1 MSKVNLLPESHFRKV
16 ARRSAFRRSAVQG
29 LLLLAVGIGCFA
41 ASTLEARQVHR
52 SVVLEQQR
60 LDLEREQARNLT
72 RLSAQHGDFR
82 ASEDLL
88 ADLEEPVPIVAILA
102 SLARAVPEEVVL
114 NRLVV
119 DAPDEIVASNAP
131 ALARSSGTTKA
142 PANVPPIKIELGGV
156 AHSDREVVRCLSRI
170 ADQPLFVN
178 VKLGKSRHIQDSH
191 SSTVA
196 FQITLEVPANRELIV
211 AGKDEPHGN

>member
-16 ARRSAFRRSAVQG
+16 ARRSAFRRRALQG
-29 LLLLAVGIGCFA
+29 LVLLTVGIGCFA
-41 ASTLEARQVHR
+41 ASSLEARRVHCL
-52 SVVLEQQR
+52 VVTEQQR
-60 LDLEREQARNLT
+60 LDLERQQGRDLS
-72 RLSAQHGDFR
+72 RLSAQHGEFR

-88 ADLEEPVPIVAILA
+88 ADLEEPMPIAAILA

-119 DAPDEIVASNAP
+119 DAPNEAGPSNP
-131 ALARSSGTTKA
+131 ARVSSTTKA
-142 PANVPPIKIELGGV
+142 PASARPIKIELGGL

-178 VKLGKSRHIQDSH
+178 VKLGKSRHMQESH
-191 SSTVA
+191 GSTVA
-196 FQITLEVPANRELIV
+196 FQITLEVPTNRQVIV
-211 AGKDEPHGN
+211 AAKDGSHGN

>member
-1 MSKVNLLPESHFRKV
+1 MSKVNLLPESHFRKI
-16 ARRSAFRRSAVQG
+16 ARRSAFRRRALQG

-41 ASTLEARQVHR
+41 ASSLEARRVHR
-52 SVVLEQQR
+52 LVVTEQQR
-60 LDLEREQARNLT
+60 LDLEREQSRNLA

-88 ADLEEPVPIVAILA
+88 ADLEEPVPIAAILA

-119 DAPDEIVASNAP
+119 DAPNEVAP
-131 ALARSSGTTKA
+131 ASTTTKA
-142 PANVPPIKIELGGV
+142 PASLRPIKIELGGL

-178 VKLGKSRHIQDSH
+178 VKLGKSRHMQEARG
-191 SSTVA
+191 STVA
-196 FQITLEVPANRELIV
+196 FQITLEVPTNRQVVV
-211 AGKDEPHGN
+211 AAKDGSHDGN